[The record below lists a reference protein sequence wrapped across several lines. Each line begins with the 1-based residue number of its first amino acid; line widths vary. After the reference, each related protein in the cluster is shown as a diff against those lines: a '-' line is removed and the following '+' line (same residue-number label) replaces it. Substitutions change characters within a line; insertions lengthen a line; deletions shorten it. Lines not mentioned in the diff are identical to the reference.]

1 VDPGAAYHPHRLI
14 GNAGI
19 LDVGVRNILEPAR
32 DRVEARTSGR
42 RAVREAGT
50 DRLSEDATDIR
61 PWDEFGERADRPEG
75 TRLM

>member
-1 VDPGAAYHPHRLI
+1 VDPGAAYHPHRFI

-32 DRVEARTSGR
+32 DRVEARPAGR
-42 RAVREAGT
+42 RAVRKTGT

-61 PWDEFGERADRPEG
+61 ARDEFGERGDRS
-75 TRLM
+75 